1 MNPFLAAL
9 IFETW
14 AAKYDPEADAVTTQT
29 YHNIV
34 AQARPHTY
42 APMVPETFRGA
53 KWGTR

>member
-42 APMVPETFRGA
+42 APMVPEMFRGP
-53 KWGTR
+53 KWGQR